1 MKQDLHPEYGPVVFR
16 DNQAGTSF
24 LTRST
29 AGARARGTVVWE
41 DGETYP
47 VIDVDVSSASHP
59 FWTGRARVLD
69 SEGRVER
76 FRRRYGQRTAS
87 TGSATGS

>member
-1 MKQDLHPEYGPVVFR
+1 MKTEIHPDYQPIVFR
-16 DNQAGTSF
+16 DLASGETF

-29 AGARARGTVVWE
+29 ITSDKTIE
-41 DGETYP
+41 LDGETYP

-76 FRRRYGQRTAS
+76 FRRRYGQR
-87 TGSATGS
+87 ATS